1 MAIAREG
8 RLYWSE
14 RPVWWRRQFNLNRV
28 IYPDFAAGQ
37 NYAHDTGFAGDTSVR
52 VAIEG
57 RLHQTRPNAL
67 QLSARSA
74 QTSHR
79 DDPVSP
85 RCSRASIDS
94 ANRSSPDVVMF

>member
-8 RLYWSE
+8 RLCVRCRLYRSE
-14 RPVWWRRQFNLNRV
+14 RPVWWRQFNLNRV
-28 IYPDFAAGQ
+28 IYPDCTAGQ

-67 QLSARSA
+67 QLSATECED
-74 QTSHR
+74 Q
-79 DDPVSP
+79 SP
-85 RCSRASIDS
+85 R
-94 ANRSSPDVVMF
+94 